1 MKSLAFAIP
10 FAAVLAF
17 APSAARA
24 GCPQVEPGCD
34 AVVALEARL
43 EGAPACARLDRIE
56 PENGCVCYGSLALV
70 NDCAFELVAQ
80 EFAFVNDKT
89 TVLPG
94 ATESLYIEGSS
105 SGEAVGGPPGV
116 HHEELNLQADGQS
129 FKLILD
135 FTVEHRVLETGG
147 CNVSGGSRPGLAAV
161 GLGLAALLFGRRRRA
176 R

>member
-1 MKSLAFAIP
+1 MKSIAFAIP
-10 FAAVLAF
+10 FAVVLAF

-34 AVVALEARL
+34 AVVELEARL
-43 EGAPACARLDRIE
+43 EGAPACVRLDKVE
-56 PENGCVCYGSLALV
+56 PENGCVCYGSVALA

-80 EFAFVNDKT
+80 DFAFVNDKT

-94 ATESLYIEGSS
+94 ETLSLDIDGSPT
-105 SGEAVGGPPGV
+105 GDAVGGPPGRN
-116 HHEELNLQADGQS
+116 HEELNLQADGQS

-135 FTVEHRVLETGG
+135 FTVEHRVIETG

-161 GLGLAALLFGRRRRA
+161 GLGLAALLFARRRA